1 MSTMTKTSTSS
12 SGSPYKKKGTPAG
25 APINPINGTTPAEKS
40 EAERLFDK
48 IGTGAYYAV
57 KRPSTERVD
66 RQLRK
71 LISEANKK
79 GDFIINDG
87 SGYFRAGDEDREE
100 LEHYVRAEL
109 HRAKEIRDKAIA
121 MSLGYNR
128 RYPKW
133 QSQY

>member
-1 MSTMTKTSTSS
+1 MAD
-12 SGSPYKKKGTPAG
+12 KKKSTPAG
-25 APINPINGTTPAEKS
+25 APLTQDYGTTPVEKS

-57 KRPSTERVD
+57 SRPSNPRVD
-66 RQLRK
+66 RQLRR
-71 LISEANKK
+71 LIADANKK

-87 SGYFRAGDEDREE
+87 SGYFRAGDEDRIE
-100 LEHYVRAEL
+100 LERYVRAEL

-128 RYPKW
+128 RYPQW
-133 QSQY
+133 QYQY

>member
-1 MSTMTKTSTSS
+1 MVSAN
-12 SGSPYKKKGTPAG
+12 KKKGTPAG
-25 APINPINGTTPAEKS
+25 APIPQQDYGTTPAEKS

-57 KRPSTERVD
+57 RRPTNARTD
-66 RQLRK
+66 RSLRK
-71 LISEANKK
+71 LIAEANKA

-87 SGYFRAGDEDREE
+87 SGYFRAGEEDRVE
-100 LEHYVRAEL
+100 LEHYVRSEL

-128 RYPKW
+128 RYQTW
-133 QSQY
+133 E

>member
-1 MSTMTKTSTSS
+1 MAD
-12 SGSPYKKKGTPAG
+12 KKKSTPAG
-25 APINPINGTTPAEKS
+25 APLTQDYGTTPVEKS

-57 KRPSTERVD
+57 SRPSNPRVD
-66 RQLRK
+66 RQLRR
-71 LISEANKK
+71 LIADANKK

-87 SGYFRAGDEDREE
+87 SGYFRAGDEDRIE
-100 LEHYVRAEL
+100 LERYVRAEL

-133 QSQY
+133 QYQY